1 MLSIEDFAARQ
12 EEFISLLRRFVE
24 IESPSTDKLA
34 VDQMGKAVA
43 GELVH
48 LGAQVEFVPQQAAG
62 DIIIGRWTG
71 GQTGSPILTM
81 CHMDTVF
88 PHGTLDK
95 MQFREQD
102 GKLYGPGVEDMK
114 GGIVMLLTVMRL
126 LQEKGSLLKRP
137 ITAIFTGDEEI
148 GSGASRGLI
157 EDLARRSSLVLCLEP
172 SLPDGELKTWR
183 KGVGDFEVI
192 ARGRAAHAGADHQ
205 QGRNAIEEL
214 AYHIP
219 AIQKLTDYERGTTVN
234 VGLISGGTASNVV
247 PEEARMIV
255 DLRVMDAGEADR
267 ILAFLQSLHPALD
280 GTSIEVSGGL
290 NRPPMPRDERM
301 IATFQKAQAIA
312 ARLGVELKESGTG
325 GGSDANFVAP
335 LGIPVLDGLGVQG
348 GGAHSEREYMVLN
361 TLPQRMAVLAALLTE
376 W

>member
-1 MLSIEDFAARQ
+1 MLSIDDITARQ
-12 EEFISLLRRFVE
+12 DDFISMVERFVE
-24 IESPSTDKLA
+24 IESPSTLKSA
-34 VDQMGKAVA
+34 VDRMGKAVA
-43 GELVH
+43 SELDH
-48 LGAQVEFVPQQAAG
+48 LGAQVDFVPQKEAG
-62 DIIIGRWTG
+62 DIVIGRWNG
-71 GQTGSPILTM
+71 GEKGSPILIL

-88 PHGTLDK
+88 PLGTLK
-95 MQFREQD
+95 KIPFRVRD

-114 GGIVMLLTVMRL
+114 GGIAMLLMVMRL
-126 LQEKGSLLKRP
+126 FLEKGELPKRP

-148 GSGASRGLI
+148 GSKTSRGLI
-157 EDLARRSSLVLCLEP
+157 ENLARLSSLVLCLEP

-183 KGVGDFEVI
+183 KGVGNFEVV

-219 AIQKLTDYERGTTVN
+219 AIQKLTDYQRGTTVN
-234 VGLISGGTASNVV
+234 IGFISGGTASNVV
-247 PEEARMIV
+247 PEEAHMVV
-255 DLRVMDAGEADR
+255 DLRVMETEEADR
-267 ILAFLQSLHPALD
+267 ILAFLQSLRPVLE

-290 NRPPMPRDERM
+290 NRPPMPRDEQM

-312 ARLGVELKESGTG
+312 ARLGVVLKESGTG

-348 GGAHSEREYMVLN
+348 GGAHSEREYMVLD
-361 TLPQRMAVLAALLTE
+361 TLPQKMAVLAALLTE